1 MSLVASK
8 FINSFSD
15 INPGSNICFNVKKM
29 VPGVISYMKWNV
41 IRWPYINVITAS
53 HVNIF
58 EYISKTKSI
67 PKHID
72 QCKTFITSIFLND
85 MMEANN

>member
-15 INPGSNICFNVKKM
+15 INPGVN
-29 VPGVISYMKWNV
+29 SYMKWNV